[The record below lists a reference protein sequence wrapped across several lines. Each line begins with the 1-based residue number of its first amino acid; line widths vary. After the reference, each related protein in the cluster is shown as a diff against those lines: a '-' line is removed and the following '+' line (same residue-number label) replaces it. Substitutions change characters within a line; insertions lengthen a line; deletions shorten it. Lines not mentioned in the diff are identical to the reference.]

1 MKINKNF
8 KVYLDCGFSRIR
20 AGAFNQDN
28 ANEIFFTESKFFFNQ
43 SDIDLEIQKIITCLE
58 KKTDQYIDDVN
69 LMIDSSKM
77 ISIGISL
84 AKKLDGAKLKKEDVQ
99 FMIQEAKQQISKNYR
114 NKNIVHIIINNY
126 KINNIDYSYLP
137 NDIEC
142 NLVSLDILFIC
153 LPNDITDF
161 LKKTFLKSDIS
172 INQIFCS
179 SYAKAI
185 NCKDNLGLTEDVSFI
200 DVGFNKTSIICFSQN
215 KIVSIDVL
223 PIGGNHITKDISQ
236 ILKIEAEQAENI
248 KINFSKNINSLSENF
263 FSVELLQKIV
273 FARTEEILELS
284 AKSIKLNLPTLNQ
297 FKMILMGEGSKILD
311 NEHKDQISFTNDI
324 DFLDETTQDICH
336 SGLKLD
342 MGLNKHEVIVVPKK
356 HIKQGFFEKLFHL
369 FK

>member
-1 MKINKNF
+1 MINKKF
-8 KVYLDCGFSRIR
+8 HVYFDCGFSKIR
-20 AGAFNQDN
+20 AGAFNKDN
-28 ANEIFFTESKFFFNQ
+28 PDETFFTESKIFFDYA
-43 SDIDLEIQKIITCLE
+43 DIDLEIQKIITFLE
-58 KKTDQYIDDVN
+58 KKTGQYIDDVN

-77 ISIGISL
+77 MSIGISVTQ
-84 AKKLDGAKLKKEDVQ
+84 KLERPKLKKEDIQ

-137 NDIEC
+137 NEIEC
-142 NLVSLDILFIC
+142 NLISLDILFIC

-200 DVGFNKTSIICFSQN
+200 DVGFDKTSIICFSQD

-236 ILKIEAEQAENI
+236 ILKIEAKQAENI
-248 KINFSKNINSLSENF
+248 KINFSKNKIFLSEEN
-263 FSVELLQKIV
+263 FSVDLLQKIV

-284 AKSIKLNLPTLNQ
+284 TKSIKLNLPTLNQ

-311 NEHKDQISFTNDI
+311 NEHKDKISFSNDI
-324 DFLDETTQDICH
+324 DFLEETTQDICH
-336 SGLKLD
+336 SGLKQS
-342 MGLNKHEVIVVPKK
+342 MGLNKHEVIVVPRKQ
-356 HIKQGFFEKLFHL
+356 IKQGFFEKLFH
-369 FK
+369 FFR

>member
-1 MKINKNF
+1 MINKKF
-8 KVYLDCGFSRIR
+8 QVYFDCGFSKIR
-20 AGAFNQDN
+20 AGAFNKDN
-28 ANEIFFTESKFFFNQ
+28 PDETFFIESKFFFDH
-43 SDIDLEIQKIITCLE
+43 SDIDLEIQKIITFLE
-58 KKTDQYIDDVN
+58 KKTGHYIDDVN

-77 ISIGISL
+77 MSIGISVTQ
-84 AKKLDGAKLKKEDVQ
+84 KLEGPKLKKEDIQ

-185 NCKDNLGLTEDVSFI
+185 NCKDNLGLNEDVSFI

-215 KIVSIDVL
+215 KIVSVDVL

-236 ILKIEAEQAENI
+236 ILKIEVEEAEDI
-248 KINFSKNINSLSENF
+248 KINFSKNINFLSENF
-263 FSVELLQKIV
+263 FSAELLQKIV

-311 NEHKDQISFTNDI
+311 NEHKDQISFKNDI

>member
-1 MKINKNF
+1 MINENF
-8 KVYLDCGFSRIR
+8 QFYFDCGFSKIR
-20 AGAFNQDN
+20 AGAFNKN
-28 ANEIFFTESKFFFNQ
+28 NPNEIFFAESKFFFNQ
-43 SDIDLEIQKIITCLE
+43 SDIDIEIQKIVTFLE
-58 KKTDQYIDDVN
+58 KKTGEYIGGVN

-77 ISIGISL
+77 MSIGIAV
-84 AKKLDGAKLKKEDVQ
+84 AKKLEGPKLKKEDIQ
-99 FMIQEAKQQISKNYR
+99 FLIQEAKQQISKNYR
-114 NKNIVHIIINNY
+114 NKNIIHIIINNY

-137 NDIEC
+137 NEIEC
-142 NLVSLDILFIC
+142 SLISLDILFIC
-153 LPNDITDF
+153 LPNEVIDF

-172 INQIFCS
+172 INQILCS

-200 DVGFNKTSIICFSQN
+200 DVGFNKTSIICFSRN

-236 ILKIEAEQAENI
+236 ILKIETEKAEDI
-248 KINFSKNINSLSENF
+248 KINFNKNITSLSEKDF
-263 FSVELLQKIV
+263 PVELLQKIV

-311 NEHKDQISFTNDI
+311 NEHKDKISFSNEI
-324 DFLDETTQDICH
+324 DFLEETTQDICH
-336 SGLKLD
+336 SGLKLN
-342 MGLNKHEVIVVPKK
+342 MGLNKHEVIIVPKK
-356 HIKQGFFEKLFHL
+356 QIKQGFFEKLFHF

>member
-1 MKINKNF
+1 MINKKF
-8 KVYLDCGFSRIR
+8 QVYFDCGFSKIR
-20 AGAFNQDN
+20 AGAFNKDTPD
-28 ANEIFFTESKFFFNQ
+28 ETLFTESKIFFDH
-43 SDIDLEIQKIITCLE
+43 SDIDLEIQKIITFLE
-58 KKTDQYIDDVN
+58 KKTGQYISDVN
-69 LMIDSSKM
+69 LMIDNSKM
-77 ISIGISL
+77 MSIGISI
-84 AKKLDGAKLKKEDVQ
+84 AKKLEGAKLKKEDIQ

-185 NCKDNLGLTEDVSFI
+185 NCKDNLALTKDVSFI
-200 DVGFNKTSIICFSQN
+200 DVGFDKTSIICFSQD

-236 ILKIEAEQAENI
+236 VLKIEAKKAEDI
-248 KINFSKNINSLSENF
+248 KINFSKNKIFLGEEN
-263 FSVELLQKIV
+263 FSVELLQKII

-284 AKSIKLNLPTLNQ
+284 AKSIKLNLPILNQ

-311 NEHKDQISFTNDI
+311 NEDKDKISFSNDI
-324 DFLDETTQDICH
+324 DFLEETTQDICH
-336 SGLKLD
+336 SGLKQS

-356 HIKQGFFEKLFHL
+356 LIKQGFFEKLFHF

>member
-1 MKINKNF
+1 MINKNF
-8 KVYLDCGFSRIR
+8 QVYFDCGFSKIR
-20 AGAFNQDN
+20 AGAFNKN
-28 ANEIFFTESKFFFNQ
+28 NPNEIFFKESKFFFDQ
-43 SDIDLEIQKIITCLE
+43 SDIDQEIQKIVTFLE
-58 KKTDQYIDDVN
+58 KKTGQYIDDVN

-77 ISIGISL
+77 MSIGISVV
-84 AKKLDGAKLKKEDVQ
+84 KKLEGPKLKKEDVQ

-137 NDIEC
+137 NEIEC
-142 NLVSLDILFIC
+142 NLISLDILFIC
-153 LPNDITDF
+153 IPNEIIDF
-161 LKKTFLKSDIS
+161 FKKTFLKSDIS

-223 PIGGNHITKDISQ
+223 PIGGNHITKDISK
-236 ILKIEAEQAENI
+236 ILKIKSLQAEDI
-248 KINFSKNINSLSENF
+248 KINFSKNITPLSEFF

-284 AKSIKLNLPTLNQ
+284 TKSIKLNLPILNQ

-311 NEHKDQISFTNDI
+311 NEYKDKISFSNDI
-324 DFLDETTQDICH
+324 DFLEETTQDICY

-342 MGLNKHEVIVVPKK
+342 MGLNKHEVIIVPKK
-356 HIKQGFFEKLFHL
+356 QIKHGFFEKLFHF

>member
-1 MKINKNF
+1 MINKKF
-8 KVYLDCGFSRIR
+8 QVYFDCGFSKIR
-20 AGAFNQDN
+20 AGAFNKDN
-28 ANEIFFTESKFFFNQ
+28 PDETFFIESKIFFDH
-43 SDIDLEIQKIITCLE
+43 SDIDLEIQKIITFLE
-58 KKTDQYIDDVN
+58 KKTGQYIDDVN

-77 ISIGISL
+77 MSIGISV
-84 AKKLDGAKLKKEDVQ
+84 AKKLEGPRLKKEDIQ
-99 FMIQEAKQQISKNYR
+99 FIIQEAKQQISKNHR
-114 NKNIVHIIINNY
+114 NKNIVHIIVNNY

-137 NDIEC
+137 NEIEC
-142 NLVSLDILFIC
+142 NLISLDILFIC
-153 LPNDITDF
+153 LPNEIVVF

-185 NCKDNLGLTEDVSFI
+185 NCKDNLELTEDVSFI

-215 KIVSIDVL
+215 KIVSVDVL

-236 ILKIEAEQAENI
+236 ILKIEVEEAEDI

>member
-1 MKINKNF
+1 MKIKKNF
-8 KVYLDCGFSRIR
+8 QVYFDCGLSRIR
-20 AGAFNQDN
+20 AGAFNKDN
-28 ANEIFFTESKFFFNQ
+28 VNEIFFTESKFFFDQ
-43 SDIDLEIQKIITCLE
+43 SDIDLEIQKIVTFLE
-58 KKTDQYIDDVN
+58 KKTGQYISDVN
-69 LMIDSSKM
+69 LMIDNSKM
-77 ISIGISL
+77 MSIGISVV
-84 AKKLDGAKLKKEDVQ
+84 KKLEGAKLKKEDIQ
-99 FMIQEAKQQISKNYR
+99 FIIQEAKQQISENYR
-114 NKNIVHIIINNY
+114 NQSIVHIIINNY
-126 KINNIDYSYLP
+126 KINNINYSYLP

-142 NLVSLDILFIC
+142 NLISLDILFIC
-153 LPNDITDF
+153 LPDEIIEF
-161 LKKTFLKSDIS
+161 LKKFFLKSDIS
-172 INQIFCS
+172 INKFFCS

-215 KIVSIDVL
+215 KIVSVDVL

-236 ILKIEAEQAENI
+236 ILKIEVEEAEDI
-248 KINFSKNINSLSENF
+248 KINFSKNITPLSEKNF
-263 FSVELLQKIV
+263 PVDLLQKIV

-284 AKSIKLNLPTLNQ
+284 AKSIKLNIPTLNQ

-311 NEHKDQISFTNDI
+311 NEHKDQISFANDI

>member
-1 MKINKNF
+1 MINKKF
-8 KVYLDCGFSRIR
+8 QVYFDCGFSKIR
-20 AGAFNQDN
+20 AGAFNKDN
-28 ANEIFFTESKFFFNQ
+28 PDETFFIESKIFFDH
-43 SDIDLEIQKIITCLE
+43 SDIDLEIQKIITFLE
-58 KKTDQYIDDVN
+58 KKTGHYIDDVN

-77 ISIGISL
+77 MSIGISV
-84 AKKLDGAKLKKEDVQ
+84 AKKLEGPRLKKEDIQ
-99 FMIQEAKQQISKNYR
+99 FIIQEAKQQISKNHR
-114 NKNIVHIIINNY
+114 NKNIVHIIVNNY

-137 NDIEC
+137 NEIEC
-142 NLVSLDILFIC
+142 NLISLDILFIC
-153 LPNDITDF
+153 LPNEIVVF

-185 NCKDNLGLTEDVSFI
+185 NCKDNLALTKDVSFI

-297 FKMILMGEGSKILD
+297 LKMILMGEGSKILD
-311 NEHKDQISFTNDI
+311 NEHKDKIAFSNDI
-324 DFLDETTQDICH
+324 DFLEETTQDICH
-336 SGLKLD
+336 SGLKLS
-342 MGLNKHEVIVVPKK
+342 MGLNKHEVIVIPKK
-356 HIKQGFFEKLFHL
+356 QIKQGFFEKLFHF

>member
-1 MKINKNF
+1 MINKKF
-8 KVYLDCGFSRIR
+8 QVYFDCGFSKIR
-20 AGAFNQDN
+20 AGAFNKDN
-28 ANEIFFTESKFFFNQ
+28 PDETFFIESKFFFDH
-43 SDIDLEIQKIITCLE
+43 SDIDLEIQKIISFLE
-58 KKTDQYIDDVN
+58 KKTCQYIDDVN

-77 ISIGISL
+77 MSIGISV
-84 AKKLDGAKLKKEDVQ
+84 AKKLEGPRLKKEDIQ
-99 FMIQEAKQQISKNYR
+99 FIIQEAKQQISKNHR
-114 NKNIVHIIINNY
+114 NKNIVHIIVNNY

-137 NDIEC
+137 NEIEC
-142 NLVSLDILFIC
+142 NLISLDILFIC
-153 LPNDITDF
+153 LPNEIVVF

-185 NCKDNLGLTEDVSFI
+185 NCKDNLGLNEDVSFI

-297 FKMILMGEGSKILD
+297 LKMILMGEGSKILD
-311 NEHKDQISFTNDI
+311 NEHKDKIAFSNDI
-324 DFLDETTQDICH
+324 DFLEETTQDICH
-336 SGLKLD
+336 SGLKLS
-342 MGLNKHEVIVVPKK
+342 MGLNKHEVIVIPKK
-356 HIKQGFFEKLFHL
+356 QIKQGFFEKLFHF

>member
-1 MKINKNF
+1 MINKKF
-8 KVYLDCGFSRIR
+8 QVYFDCGFSKIR
-20 AGAFNQDN
+20 AGAFNKDN
-28 ANEIFFTESKFFFNQ
+28 PDETFFIESKFFFDH
-43 SDIDLEIQKIITCLE
+43 SDIDLEIQKIISFLE
-58 KKTDQYIDDVN
+58 KKTCQYIDDVN

-77 ISIGISL
+77 MSIGISVTQ
-84 AKKLDGAKLKKEDVQ
+84 KLEGPKLKKDDIQ
-99 FMIQEAKQQISKNYR
+99 FMIQEAKQQISKNHR

-126 KINNIDYSYLP
+126 KINNINYSYLP
-137 NDIEC
+137 NEIEC
-142 NLVSLDILFIC
+142 NLISLDILFIC

-185 NCKDNLGLTEDVSFI
+185 NCKDNLALTEDVSFI
-200 DVGFNKTSIICFSQN
+200 DVGFDKTSIICFSKD

-236 ILKIEAEQAENI
+236 ILKIEAKQAEDI
-248 KINFSKNINSLSENF
+248 KINFSKNKTFLREEN

-311 NEHKDQISFTNDI
+311 NEHKDKISFSNDI
-324 DFLDETTQDICH
+324 DFLEETTQDICH
-336 SGLKLD
+336 SGLKQS
-342 MGLNKHEVIVVPKK
+342 MGLNKHEVIVVPR
-356 HIKQGFFEKLFHL
+356 KQVNKGFFEKLFHF

>member
-1 MKINKNF
+1 MSNDNYQIYF
-8 KVYLDCGFSRIR
+8 DCGFSKLR
-20 AGAFNQDN
+20 ASAVNKNDLSKVFYK
-28 ANEIFFTESKFFFNQ
+28 ESKFLFNHKELD
-43 SDIDLEIQKIITCLE
+43 SEIQKIITYLE
-58 KKTDQYIDDVN
+58 KNTNEYIDDVN

-84 AKKLDGAKLKKEDVQ
+84 AKKLEGPKLKKEDVQ

-142 NLVSLDILFIC
+142 NLISLDILFIC
-153 LPNDITDF
+153 LPNETVEF

-215 KIVSIDVL
+215 KIVSVDVL

-236 ILKIEAEQAENI
+236 ILKIEVEEAEDI

-311 NEHKDQISFTNDI
+311 NEHKDKITFSNNI
-324 DFLDETTQDICH
+324 DFLEETTQDICH
-336 SGLKLD
+336 SGLKQS
-342 MGLNKHEVIVVPKK
+342 MGLNKHEVIVVPRKQ
-356 HIKQGFFEKLFHL
+356 IKQGFFEKLFH
-369 FK
+369 FFR

>member
-1 MKINKNF
+1 MINEKF
-8 KVYLDCGFSRIR
+8 QFYFDCGFSKIR
-20 AGAFNQDN
+20 AGAFNKDN
-28 ANEIFFTESKFFFNQ
+28 PNEIFFTESNFFFDQ
-43 SDIDLEIQKIITCLE
+43 SDIDIEIQKIVTFLE
-58 KKTDQYIDDVN
+58 KKTGQYIDGVN
-69 LMIDSSKM
+69 LMIDSPKM
-77 ISIGISL
+77 MSIGIAV
-84 AKKLDGAKLKKEDVQ
+84 AKKLEGPKLKKEDIQ
-99 FMIQEAKQQISKNYR
+99 FLIQEAKQQISKNYR
-114 NKNIVHIIINNY
+114 DKNIVHIIINNY

-137 NDIEC
+137 NEIEC
-142 NLVSLDILFIC
+142 NLISLDILFIC
-153 LPNDITDF
+153 LPNQIINS

-185 NCKDNLGLTEDVSFI
+185 NCKDDLGLIEDVSFI

-223 PIGGNHITKDISQ
+223 PIGGNHITKDISK
-236 ILKIEAEQAENI
+236 ILKVEVKEAEDI
-248 KINFSKNINSLSENF
+248 KINFGKNIFSLSKKD

-284 AKSIKLNLPTLNQ
+284 AKSIKLNLCTLNQ

-311 NEHKDQISFTNDI
+311 NEHKDKISFSNDI

-336 SGLKLD
+336 SGLKLN
-342 MGLNKHEVIVVPKK
+342 MGLNKQEVIVVPKK
-356 HIKQGFFEKLFHL
+356 QIKQGFFEKLFHF

>member
-1 MKINKNF
+1 MINKKF
-8 KVYLDCGFSRIR
+8 QVYFDCGFSKIR
-20 AGAFNQDN
+20 AGAFNKDN
-28 ANEIFFTESKFFFNQ
+28 TDETFITESKFFFDHL
-43 SDIDLEIQKIITCLE
+43 DIDLEIKKIIIFLE
-58 KKTDQYIDDVN
+58 KKTGQYIDDVN

-77 ISIGISL
+77 MSIGISV
-84 AKKLDGAKLKKEDVQ
+84 AKKLEGPRLKKEDIQ
-99 FMIQEAKQQISKNYR
+99 FIIQEAKQQISKNHR
-114 NKNIVHIIINNY
+114 NKNIVHIIVNNY

-137 NDIEC
+137 NEIEC
-142 NLVSLDILFIC
+142 NLISLDILFIC
-153 LPNDITDF
+153 LPNEIVVF

-215 KIVSIDVL
+215 KIVSVDVL

-236 ILKIEAEQAENI
+236 ILKIEIEEAEDI

-297 FKMILMGEGSKILD
+297 LKMILMGEGSKILD
-311 NEHKDQISFTNDI
+311 NEHKDKIAFSNDI
-324 DFLDETTQDICH
+324 DFLEETTQDICH
-336 SGLKLD
+336 SGLKLS
-342 MGLNKHEVIVVPKK
+342 MGLNKHEVIVIPKK
-356 HIKQGFFEKLFHL
+356 QIKQGFFEKLFHF